1 MIGKA
6 VTGVLVLGMVIIML
20 TSFLNP
26 LKSAT
31 DGARSQSDQLTLTC
45 DSDSS
50 GNNCVVD
57 LPNPH
62 TNTTMEGITIIEN
75 GTTNDYTSSGVL
87 SDSSQSISISGL
99 PQTNH
104 TYNFDVTYLQFADGI
119 NGTTNMLLR
128 MTPLLVVFAIIGA
141 VVFGFYQVGD

>member
-75 GTTNDYTSSGVL
+75 GTSNDYTSAGVL

>member
-26 LKSAT
+26 LKDAT
-31 DGARSQSDQLTLTC
+31 DGARSQTTTETRTC
-45 DSDSS
+45 TSDSS

-57 LPNPH
+57 LTNPH
-62 TNTTMEGITIIEN
+62 TNTTTEGVTIIET
-75 GTTNDYTSSGVL
+75 GTVNNYTSSSTV
-87 SDSSQSISISGL
+87 SDDSQSISISGL
-99 PQTNH
+99 PQTDH
-104 TYNFDVTYLQFADGI
+104 AYSFEVTYLKYADGI

-128 MTPLLVVFAIIGA
+128 MTPLLIVFAIIGA
-141 VVFGFYQVGD
+141 VVFGFYQVSD

>member
-1 MIGKA
+1 MIGKS

-20 TSFLNP
+20 TGFLNP

-31 DGARSQSDQLTLTC
+31 DGARSQADTVTLTC

-50 GNNCVVD
+50 GNNCKVD

-62 TNTTMEGITIIEN
+62 TNTTTEGITVIQN
-75 GTTNDYTSSGVL
+75 GTSTDYTDQATL
-87 SDSSQSISISGL
+87 SNDSQSLTISGL
-99 PQTNH
+99 PQINT
-104 TYNFDVTYLQFADGI
+104 TYNFDISYLQYADGI

-128 MTPLLVVFAIIGA
+128 MTPLLVVLAIIGA
-141 VVFGFYQVGD
+141 VVFGFYLVTN